1 MTAPTPTPEHERYN
15 QVRYQR
21 PEMTRHA
28 DLPEEPEGEGES
40 AGEDIEHVDVAEP
53 VSGEPHWADEPP
65 TPVVLVEEAEKPRIT
80 YATTNT
86 YTLDTANPVKV
97 VQQRRVVRTVHLKT
111 DGPTELRMSGTAA
124 IQSSYVLDGG
134 DGRFT
139 TQTTLNVWA
148 IAQSGTVNLS
158 VWEEWTNDVD

>member
-21 PEMTRHA
+21 PETARQA
-28 DLPEEPEGEGES
+28 DLPEGPEGEGEAS
-40 AGEDIEHVDVAEP
+40 GEDIEHVDVAEP

-86 YTLDTANPVKV
+86 YTVDATNPVKV
-97 VQQRRVVRTVHLKT
+97 VQQRRVVRDIHLRS
-111 DGPTELRMSGTAA
+111 DGPAELRMLGTAGN
-124 IQSSYVLDGG
+124 QSSYVLDSG
-134 DGRFT
+134 DGKFT
-139 TQTTLNVWA
+139 THTTMTVWA
-148 IAQSGTVNLS
+148 VAQTDTVNLS
-158 VWEEWTNDVD
+158 VWEEWTDDVD